1 MCKIHQELAKYN
13 IEVKNEKNRGII
25 YGKLMFEAS
34 LVKLWD
40 IETTYLKL
48 QPYKTKGLSR
58 EEIDNYLNDNVIVSS
73 DRSLERNT
81 NYNIFYVFDE
91 IKGIM
96 FLGTF
101 SSQAVKDENN
111 IYYRKFVKLYNPA
124 GSIEDMPNNKSW
136 ANKKSSRSVI
146 VCYDKVEFESYVLN
160 KVFDL
165 DIDNLLTQIDKME
178 IKNETID
185 LQKYNTKVARNK
197 DIECNKDNIEDDN
210 HDKEDFIYE
219 QEIETPLN
227 MILYGPPGTG
237 KTYNTVNY
245 AVSIVEKKEIEEVVR
260 NLKLTEKMYFHV
272 IKNTFQKR
280 K

>member
-1 MCKIHQELAKYN
+1 MKCQKIIALTNVYQDTWVKNLISYKKYNDLDKLTEVVRNVIMYINSPEDKITSFKNSKLIQFCKLLDRMQSRKQLLSFMCKIHQELAKYN

-111 IYYRKFVKLYNPA
+111 IYYRKFVKLYDPA
-124 GSIEDMPNNKSW
+124 GSINICLIISHGQI
-136 ANKKSSRSVI
+136 KKV
-146 VCYDKVEFESYVLN
+146 VEVL
-160 KVFDL
+160 
-165 DIDNLLTQIDKME
+165 
-178 IKNETID
+178 
-185 LQKYNTKVARNK
+185 
-197 DIECNKDNIEDDN
+197 
-210 HDKEDFIYE
+210 
-219 QEIETPLN
+219 
-227 MILYGPPGTG
+227 
-237 KTYNTVNY
+237 
-245 AVSIVEKKEIEEVVR
+245 
-260 NLKLTEKMYFHV
+260 
-272 IKNTFQKR
+272 
-280 K
+280 